1 MKLRSMEE
9 KISYRLFLMGFLGLL
24 FTAALCIFVFHKAF
38 TAQAWTGLEQEAE
51 LVSAGY
57 EMTDQQPQELT
68 HLVTEDLR
76 ITLISQDGSVLFES
90 ATDQPMENHLSRP
103 EIKQAISDG
112 VGKDIRD
119 SQTMGYETYYY
130 AVRLPSGEIL
140 RAAQDAETIWS
151 IYDSSIPAIILS
163 CVALMMAAAILAGLL
178 TKALVQPVLDMTE
191 DLDHIQENVPYK
203 ELIPFAESIHSDRIL
218 RENNEKMRQEFTANV
233 SHELKTPLTSISG
246 YAELIET
253 GIAKP
258 EDVQGFAQKIHVE
271 ATRMLQLVNDILQL
285 SKLDSA
291 SETGN
296 TPAMEVVDLLD
307 VAKECVERQKL
318 NARRAYISLSYLG
331 ESAPVR
337 GSRDLLDELCQNLCD
352 NAIRYNRPGGK
363 VQITTACSR
372 DGHCTLTVADNGIG
386 IPKEAQS
393 SVFERFYRVDKSRSK
408 ATGGTGLGLAIVKHI
423 ARIHGARIKLESQV
437 DEGTTITVT
446 FPTAD

>member
-1 MKLRSMEE
+1 MKIRSMEE

-57 EMTDQQPQELT
+57 DLVAEPEALSAFVTD
-68 HLVTEDLR
+68 DLR

-90 ATDQPMENHLSRP
+90 ATDQPMENHLTRP
-103 EIKQAISDG
+103 EIRQAMESG

-151 IYDSSIPAIILS
+151 IYDSSIPAIVLS
-163 CVALMMAAAILAGLL
+163 CVALMMAAAILSGLL
-178 TKALVQPVLDMTE
+178 TKALVQPVLNMTE

-203 ELIPFAESIHSDRIL
+203 ELIPFAENIHSDRIL

-271 ATRMLQLVNDILQL
+271 ATRMIQLVNDILQL
-285 SKLDSA
+285 SNLDNV

-296 TPAMEVVDLLD
+296 EPVMEVVDLLD
-307 VAKECVERQKL
+307 VARECTERQKL
-318 NARRAYISLSYLG
+318 NARRAYISLSCLG

-337 GSRDLLDELCQNLCD
+337 GSRSLLDELCQNLCD

-386 IPKEAQS
+386 IPREAQS

-423 ARIHGARIKLESQV
+423 ARIHNARIKLESQV
-437 DEGTTITVT
+437 DVGTTITVT
-446 FPTAD
+446 FPTAN